1 MPLERAI
8 RTTVPADEAVI
19 LTPRAAPWSLSV
31 SPGEG
36 GTVAVA
42 VTVSD
47 PEDPGAVWHA
57 LDEAP
62 LAAPTLYLFP
72 GPVAGVR
79 VTAADAV
86 ASAELMA

>member
-1 MPLERAI
+1 MLERAS
-8 RTTVPADEAVI
+8 RYTVPADESLI
-19 LTPRAAPWSLSV
+19 LTPRGAPWSLSA

-47 PEDPGAVWHA
+47 PADPGAVWHP

-62 LAAPTLYLFP
+62 LAAAQLYLFP
-72 GPVAGVR
+72 GPVSGVR
-79 VTAADAV
+79 ISAVDAPAV
-86 ASAELMA
+86 AELMA

>member
-8 RTTVPADEAVI
+8 RTTVPADESVI
-19 LTPRAAPWSLSV
+19 LVPRAAPWSLSV
-31 SPGEG
+31 SPGDG
-36 GTVAVA
+36 GTVA

-47 PEDPGAVWHA
+47 PEDAAAVWHA
-57 LDEAP
+57 LDPDP
-62 LAAPTLYLFP
+62 LGSPNLYLFP

-79 VTAADAV
+79 ITAAVAS

>member
-19 LTPRAAPWSLSV
+19 LTPRSAPWSLSV
-31 SPGEG
+31 SPGAG

-47 PEDPGAVWHA
+47 PTDPAAVWHP
-57 LDEAP
+57 LDDDP
-62 LAAPTLYLFP
+62 LAAATRYLFP
-72 GPVAGVR
+72 GPVSGVR
-79 VTAADAV
+79 ITAADAD
-86 ASAELMA
+86 ATAELLA

>member
-8 RTTVPADEAVI
+8 RTTVPADESVI
-19 LTPRAAPWSLSV
+19 LVPRAAPWSLSV
-31 SPGEG
+31 SPGDG

-47 PEDPGAVWHA
+47 PEDAAAVWHA
-57 LDEAP
+57 LDPDP
-62 LAAPTLYLFP
+62 LGSPNLYLFP

-79 VTAADAV
+79 ITAAVAS